1 MNKAILIGRLTRD
14 PELRYTTSNRAVC
27 QFDLAINRPFI
38 NQETNQKEADFLRII
53 LWDKQ
58 AENTAKYIHKGS
70 QVAVEGRIQTRN
82 YDNSE
87 GKKVYVTE
95 IVANNIQFLD
105 SKSDSGNVNN
115 LPEPPITD
123 TTTTNNTTQNN
134 DPFAAFGEQINNGLP
149 EISDDDLPF

>member
-105 SKSDSGNVNN
+105 SKSDNGNVNN
-115 LPEPPITD
+115 LPEPPTTD
-123 TTTTNNTTQNN
+123 TTVNNNTTQSN
-134 DPFAAFGEQINNGLP
+134 DPFAVFGEQINNGLP
-149 EISDDDLPF
+149 EISNDDLPF

>member
-38 NQETNQKEADFLRII
+38 NQETNRKEADFLRII

>member
-87 GKKVYVTE
+87 GKKVYITE

-105 SKSDSGNVNN
+105 SKSDNGNVNN
-115 LPEPPITD
+115 LPEPPTTD
-123 TTTTNNTTQNN
+123 TTVNNNTTKNN